1 MWTWSRRAAAD
12 RRRDSGFLLIE
23 VLVTV
28 AVASILLVALIR
40 AFGATWSGI
49 TGVREEADAMIV
61 ARGVLEASTVRS
73 VLAPGTQQGVAGRF
87 AWAVGIVLDGTAPAA
102 SQSRPASSSNPS
114 VVSVAN
120 AASDDDDADSDS
132 DNARSAQ
139 PWNLYRINVVVTAPG
154 GRRTS
159 LESYKLGRAA
169 Q

>member
-120 AASDDDDADSDS
+120 AAS
-132 DNARSAQ
+132 
-139 PWNLYRINVVVTAPG
+139 
-154 GRRTS
+154 
-159 LESYKLGRAA
+159 
-169 Q
+169 